1 MTRISKFL
9 YECLCD
15 SCKNKVKEAL
25 KKDRGIRQRE
35 YNRRWLAKETF
46 EQKESRL
53 QKQRDYEKRIREE
66 SKKFRVIQQVVK

>member
-9 YECLCD
+9 YDCLCD
-15 SCKNKVKEAL
+15 NCKNKVKEAL
-25 KKDRGIRQRE
+25 KKDRGLRQRV
-35 YNRRWLAKETF
+35 YNRRWLTKETL

-66 SKKFRVIQQVVK
+66 AKKFRAIQQVIK